1 MEEMETTEKTA
12 SVKEESPLSLKKL
25 LKLDK
30 IARAL
35 IASGIGVSVAEKML
49 KALEEKN
56 CETVETQKD
65 AVR

>member
-1 MEEMETTEKTA
+1 MNEMETTERTA

-25 LKLDK
+25 LKLDN

-49 KALEEKN
+49 KALEVKS
-56 CETVETQKD
+56 CETVETPKD
-65 AVR
+65 DVQ